1 MVSGRALALG
11 ASATVGFLALAAP
24 AEAQTIQAIDQILA
38 EIQSRTGA
46 WVAPL
51 RTAALATFGALAGV
65 QFAWSM
71 IRAAMNK
78 HDMAEVLG
86 ELVNQAI
93 FLGFFLFMLL
103 NAATFGAA
111 IIDTFR
117 LVARQAGGVGVS
129 PGEVLALGINLA
141 DQGIKGIGDLPY
153 AAMPGAVICCLVMV
167 VLFGVM
173 AAQLLTSVAKS
184 MFWTSAGVW
193 YFGFGGS
200 VWTKDYAVSMVRHLV
215 AVGAELFTIQLLLS
229 LCMGF
234 FRAWA
239 TTPPAGGVTFT
250 SILIQLGCAL
260 VVMVMVWEIPK
271 EAQRMISGSAI
282 NGPGLV
288 GATAQLAASVAA
300 AGAAMAGAG
309 AMVAQAVKLAEAQTK
324 AAEAKSD
331 AAAGGGGGAGAAGG
345 SDPAERSRIAH
356 AAAVTGRALGNMAAA
371 PMNDLGRRL
380 SGQSAGRGS
389 APWRMAADMGN
400 RARLLGADAQ
410 KPTPSPQ
417 LVPPVASGAPNAG
430 NTP

>member
-1 MVSGRALALG
+1 MNARALVLAG
-11 ASATVGFLALAAP
+11 AVAGAAIALATP
-24 AEAQTIQAIDQILA
+24 AEAQTIQAIDQILV

-51 RTAALATFGALAGV
+51 RNAALATFGALAGI
-65 QFAWSM
+65 QFAWAM
-71 IRAAMNK
+71 IRAAFAK

-103 NAATFGAA
+103 NAATFGKA
-111 IIDTFR
+111 IVDTFR
-117 LVARQAGGVGVS
+117 LVAGQAGGVGVS

-141 DQGIKGIGDLPY
+141 DQAGNGIADLPY
-153 AAMPGAVICCLVMV
+153 SAMPGAVICCLVMV
-167 VLFGVM
+167 VLFAIM
-173 AAQLLTSVAKS
+173 AAIMLTSVAKS

-200 VWTKDYAVSMVRHLV
+200 VWTKEYAVSMVRHLV
-215 AVGAELFTIQLLLS
+215 AIGAELFTIQLLLS
-229 LCMGF
+229 LCVGF

-239 TTPPAGGVTFT
+239 TTPPAGGVTLT
-250 SILIQLGCAL
+250 SIFIQLGCAL
-260 VVMVMVWEIPK
+260 VVVVMVWEIPK
-271 EAQRMISGSAI
+271 EAQRIISGSVV

-300 AGAAMAGAG
+300 FGAAMAGAG
-309 AMVAQAVKLAEAQTK
+309 VMVAQAVKLAEAQIK

-331 AAAGGGGGAGAAGG
+331 AGSGGAGAIG

-356 AAAVTGRALGNMAAA
+356 AAAVTGRAIGNMAAA
-371 PMNDLGRRL
+371 PFHDVGRRL
-380 SGQSAGRGS
+380 SGQSAGHGS

-410 KPTPSPQ
+410 KP
-417 LVPPVASGAPNAG
+417 VPPPPSAASGASNPG